1 MESNSLGGKKKTPK
15 PTKQNKMEKKKKEK
29 RKTNHTTQTKT
40 KTLKKKEIPKTFS
53 SLCNTGLLLT
63 HLEEMQH

>member
-1 MESNSLGGKKKTPK
+1 
-15 PTKQNKMEKKKKEK
+15 MEKKKKEK